1 MTDHTLQ
8 PAPGDEFD
16 QSVKACAWWVP
27 TFAEPLV
34 GRGDKRPMLYPDA
47 KPLYDQAAL
56 DAAVAAER
64 ERFNALLDDYR
75 GVLETLEEMQATAAA
90 PNFAVRAARD
100 DAARHWA
107 SRVDGLTAQ
116 LREVDARY
124 MALLKSVADGVAL
137 QPRTVVLQSV
147 ANPFP
152 FPHPGEDPPASGPLD
167 PK

>member
-64 ERFNALLDDYR
+64 ERCSVVTNAM
-75 GVLETLEEMQATAAA
+75 VLAANAAMFGRLVQGDARFETLRIGLEAAM
-90 PNFAVRAARD
+90 AAR
-100 DAARHWA
+100 
-107 SRVDGLTAQ
+107 TEAQ
-116 LREVDARY
+116 
-124 MALLKSVADGVAL
+124 G
-137 QPRTVVLQSV
+137 
-147 ANPFP
+147 
-152 FPHPGEDPPASGPLD
+152 
-167 PK
+167 